1 MKTKELLLTKSSV
14 VALSAIA
21 LCLAGCGTTN
31 QQEQASNTSTSSVAG
46 KFPTYYRATDG
57 REISIGTSVTADNG
71 WKFKEPHM
79 NTCWIADGCTFNG
92 YDVLYIAPTLSTAKF
107 HDDEVT
113 PHELAKQNLV
123 TELQRELGSKGIFPK
138 IVTAES
144 GIPPGSHVLTVE
156 NTIVEY
162 KKGGGGARYWAGL
175 YGAGQPVL
183 RVQGK
188 MTDGDKTIF
197 TYEARRSGTSG
208 GARVFGG
215 YMRDEDIQ
223 LEDIRS
229 MTLDLSDF
237 MAAVSGKYPPRN

>member
-1 MKTKELLLTKSSV
+1 MKTKELLLRNSWV
-14 VALSAIA
+14 IALSAIA
-21 LCLAGCGTTN
+21 LCFAGCTTTN
-31 QQEQASNTSTSSVAG
+31 QQEQASGASTPAVTG
-46 KFPTYYRATDG
+46 KFPAHYRATDG
-57 REISIGTSVTADNG
+57 REISIGPSVAVENG
-71 WKFKEPHM
+71 WSFKEPHM
-79 NTCWIADGCTFNG
+79 NACWIAGDSAFNG

-123 TELQRELGSKGIFPK
+123 AELQRELGSRGIFPK

-144 GIPPGSHVLTVE
+144 EIPPGAHVLKVE

-188 MTDGDKTIF
+188 MTDGDKTVF

-237 MAAVSGKYPPRN
+237 MAAISGKYTPRN

>member
-1 MKTKELLLTKSSV
+1 MRTKELSLTNSCV
-14 VALSAIA
+14 LALSAVA
-21 LCLAGCGTTN
+21 LCLTGCSTTN
-31 QQEQASNTSTSSVAG
+31 QQKQTSNPSAPAVAE
-46 KFPTYYRATDG
+46 KFPIRYRATDG
-57 REISIGTSVTADNG
+57 REISIGPSIAADNG
-71 WKFKEPHM
+71 WSFKEPHM
-79 NTCWIADGCTFNG
+79 NTCWIADGSTFNG

-123 TELQRELGSKGIFPK
+123 IEFQRELGSRGIFAK

-144 GIPPGSHVLTVE
+144 EIPPGAHVLKVE

-162 KKGGGGARYWAGL
+162 RKGGGGARYWAGL

-188 MTDGDKTIF
+188 MTDGDKTVF

-208 GARVFGG
+208 GSRVFGG
-215 YMRDEDIQ
+215 YMKDEDIQ

-237 MAAVSGKYPPRN
+237 MAAISGKYSPEK